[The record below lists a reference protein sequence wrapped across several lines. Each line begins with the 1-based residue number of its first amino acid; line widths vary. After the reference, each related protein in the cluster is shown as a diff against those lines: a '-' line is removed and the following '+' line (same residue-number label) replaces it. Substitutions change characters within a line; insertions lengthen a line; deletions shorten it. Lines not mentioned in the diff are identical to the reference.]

1 VAVLSGNAQRRLSAE
16 APKKAAGLIKTLIE
30 KVAVWHLT

>member
-1 VAVLSGNAQRRLSAE
+1 LLGEPQRRLSAE
-16 APKKAAGLIKTLIE
+16 APKKAAGLIKTLIG